1 MSDYPNSL
9 IYFMWPWQFYFRF
22 SCQTSAESLFN
33 LLDRGLE
40 PNVFIIGFLRTDRA
54 DRQPVCI
61 DPEVID
67 FSLDEFRKIN
77 EVAKKILDGD
87 ERKDMFYTGA
97 GMQEE
102 MDQRLRDKSFR
113 LGIEEILNTSSNK
126 KDKISFVSDS
136 VMVADFEVFIVL
148 QLNETVYH
156 AHNHL
161 TTEKNEQG
169 LKISRSLLEKLVEVF
184 LSEKSNGLYFPN
196 PGKNLSGDG
205 RKSDELLREAAFN
218 FMYTI
223 SVKGKAFE
231 GLHGLFDACNKL
243 SIARYEGTENHG
255 HIIVTQKDHS
265 SVEMVSVLET
275 PFTFRD
281 FRKVRKLLQLSSD
294 ELGMICNTNQVLG
307 LGKIKETYDPSS
319 ESVFDVHFKGIHC
332 WDVSHNSNVI
342 MRMRYG
348 IPDFETELINKQRF
362 LSDAQRIF
370 LGIEPKDIQN
380 LLTLAFAI
388 TKQVN
393 GALLIISDKA
403 REEAQRLGAQCF
415 PVKPE
420 KLSVESLLNLSA
432 IDGGVLIDPEGMI
445 YAYGVILDGVVGK
458 GGTASRG
465 SRYNSAVTYQ
475 EFKVATSQLMLVIVS
490 EDRTVDIIP
499 SLKPQIRHSDIIDV
513 IQALERLADY
523 PELNVGN
530 FNEMMGWLNDR
541 KFYLNKQECERVNS
555 ARIKIEEAW
564 KSERNYWIN
573 YENLTDNPEMDESY
587 YLK

>member
-22 SCQTSAESLFN
+22 SCQSSAEDLFN
-33 LLDRGLE
+33 RLDRGLE
-40 PNVFIIGFLRTDRA
+40 PNVFIIGFLRTNRV
-54 DRQPVCI
+54 DRQPICI

-67 FSLDEFRKIN
+67 FSLDEFRQIN
-77 EVAKKILDGD
+77 QVAEKILDAD

-102 MDQRLRDKSFR
+102 MDQRLRNKSFR
-113 LGIEEILNTSSNK
+113 LGIEEILNTSVNK
-126 KDKISFVSDS
+126 GDKISFVSES
-136 VMVADFEVFIVL
+136 VMVDDFEVFVVL
-148 QLNETVYH
+148 QLNKAVYDTQ
-156 AHNHL
+156 NHL

-184 LSEKSNGLYFPN
+184 LLEKSNSLYFPN

-205 RKSDELLREAAFN
+205 RRSDELLREAAFN

-243 SIARYEGTENHG
+243 SIARYEGAENQG

-265 SVEMVSVLET
+265 SIEMVSVLEI

-281 FRKVRKLLQLSSD
+281 FRKVRKLLQLSSN
-294 ELGMICNTNQVLG
+294 ELGMVCNTHQVIG
-307 LGKIKETYDPSS
+307 LGKIKESYDSSS
-319 ESVFDVHFKGIHC
+319 ESVFNVHFKGIHC
-332 WDVSHNSNVI
+332 WDVSHNNNVI

-370 LGIEPKDIQN
+370 SGVEPQNLQN

-388 TKQVN
+388 SKQAN

-403 REEAQRLGAQCF
+403 HEESMRLSTQCF

-420 KLSVESLLNLSA
+420 RLSVESLL
-432 IDGGVLIDPEGMI
+432 I
-445 YAYGVILDGVVGK
+445 Y
-458 GGTASRG
+458 
-465 SRYNSAVTYQ
+465 Q
-475 EFKVATSQLMLVIVS
+475 
-490 EDRTVDIIP
+490 P
-499 SLKPQIRHSDIIDV
+499 
-513 IQALERLADY
+513 
-523 PELNVGN
+523 
-530 FNEMMGWLNDR
+530 
-541 KFYLNKQECERVNS
+541 
-555 ARIKIEEAW
+555 
-564 KSERNYWIN
+564 
-573 YENLTDNPEMDESY
+573 
-587 YLK
+587 

>member
-1 MSDYPNSL
+1 
-9 IYFMWPWQFYFRF
+9 MWPWQFYFRF
-22 SCQTSAESLFN
+22 SCQSSAEDLFN
-33 LLDRGLE
+33 RLDRGLE
-40 PNVFIIGFLRTDRA
+40 PNVFIIGFLRTNRT
-54 DRQPVCI
+54 DRQPICI

-67 FSLDEFRKIN
+67 FSLDEFRQIN
-77 EVAKKILDGD
+77 QVAEKILNAD
-87 ERKDMFYTGA
+87 ERKDMFYTGV
-97 GMQEE
+97 GIQEE
-102 MDQRLRDKSFR
+102 MDQRLRVKSFR
-113 LGIEEILNTSSNK
+113 LGIEEIINTSANK
-126 KDKISFVSDS
+126 GDKISFVSES
-136 VMVADFEVFIVL
+136 VMVDDFEVFVVL
-148 QLNETVYH
+148 QLNEAVYH

-169 LKISRSLLEKLVEVF
+169 LKIYRSLLEKLVESF
-184 LSEKSNGLYFPN
+184 LSEKSNSLYFPN

-243 SIARYEGTENHG
+243 SIAKYEGTENHG

-265 SVEMVSVLET
+265 AVEMVSVLET

-281 FRKVRKLLQLSSD
+281 FRKVRKLLQLSSN

-307 LGKIKETYDPSS
+307 LGKIKESYDPSS
-319 ESVFDVHFKGIHC
+319 ESVFSVHFKGIHC
-332 WDVSHNSNVI
+332 WDVSHSNKTI

-348 IPDFETELINKQRF
+348 IPDFETELINERRF

-370 LGIEPKDIQN
+370 SGTEPKEIQY
-380 LLTLAFAI
+380 LLTLAFAV
-388 TKQVN
+388 TRQAN

-403 REEAQRLGAQCF
+403 REEASRLSTQCF

-432 IDGGVLIDPEGMI
+432 IDGGVLINQEGII
-445 YAYGVILDGVVGK
+445 YAYGVILDGVVKK

-475 EFKVATSQLMLVIVS
+475 EFKGATSQLMLVIVS
-490 EDRTVDIIP
+490 EDHTVDIIP
-499 SLKPQIRHSDIIDV
+499 SLRPQIRHTDITDV
-513 IQALERLADY
+513 IQALERLADN

-530 FNEMMGWLNDR
+530 FNKMMEWLNDR

-555 ARIKIEEAW
+555 ARTKIEGAW
-564 KSERNYWIN
+564 KNERSYSIK
-573 YENLTDNPEMDESY
+573 YENLTKNPEMNESY
-587 YLK
+587 YSK